1 MNKSTSII
9 TSIVITFALFFAS
22 TNVAAQVFA
31 QNTSSPQNQTS
42 ATLTGQAQTAIV
54 NQTTIPAQQTS
65 VTVNQTQEPADNQ
78 TQLKPLEN
86 QTLQQ
91 QVPVLAG
98 LENKTM
104 VQPTGPAITTI
115 VNQTTVPYNQTII
128 EMGNSTASPQQ
139 TGQPQQQNQ
148 TGQPQ
153 QQNQTGGQQ
162 TGQQQQGPLEQLGES
177 VGNLVGQ

>member
-1 MNKSTSII
+1 MNKSITII

-31 QNTSSPQNQTS
+31 QNQSSPQQAGQQQQQQNQTS
-42 ATLTGQAQTAIV
+42 AALTGQAQTAIA

-65 VTVNQTQEPADNQ
+65 VTVNQTQGPADNQ
-78 TQLKPLEN
+78 TQLMPLEN

-91 QVPVLAG
+91 QLPDISN

-115 VNQTTVPYNQTII
+115 VNQTTVPFNQTTI
-128 EMGNSTASPQQ
+128 ELGNSTTSPQQ
-139 TGQPQQQNQ
+139 AGQQQQQNQ
-148 TGQPQ
+148 TGQQAGQQQ
-153 QQNQTGGQQ
+153 QQNQT
-162 TGQQQQGPLEQLGES
+162 
-177 VGNLVGQ
+177 